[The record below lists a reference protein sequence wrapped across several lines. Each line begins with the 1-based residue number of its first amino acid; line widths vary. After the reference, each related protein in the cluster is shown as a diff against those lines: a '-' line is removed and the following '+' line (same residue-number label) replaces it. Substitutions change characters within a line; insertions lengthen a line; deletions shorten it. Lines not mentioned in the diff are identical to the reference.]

1 LILGERILLSTVAG
15 ILLICGGLILQKY
28 FTNKVINQS

>member
-1 LILGERILLSTVAG
+1 VAG

-28 FTNKVINQS
+28 FTNKAISQSWGIGN